1 MQKNR
6 VRKMETGK
14 FSLRKIIDNNLFFLK
29 LIHKASPWFLS
40 CSVVIT
46 AVEACVEFVSDTFML
61 RFALNGINEGRQFRS
76 HRLST
81 TRHADRIYMFDS
93 GKLVECGTHEELT
106 AAGGRY
112 AYMFRLQAEKYR
124 E

>member
-1 MQKNR
+1 M
-6 VRKMETGK
+6 VFK
-14 FSLRKIIDNNLFFLK
+14 FLCGDYG
-29 LIHKASPWFLS
+29 
-40 CSVVIT
+40 CG
-46 AVEACVEFVSDTFML
+46 VEFVSDTFML
-61 RFALNGINEGRQFRS
+61 RFALNGINEGRPFRS

>member
-1 MQKNR
+1 MQKNK
-6 VRKMETGK
+6 VHKMETGK
-14 FSLRKIIDNNLFFLK
+14 FPLRRIIDNNLFFLK

-40 CSVVIT
+40 SSVVIM

-61 RFALNGINEGRQFRS
+61 RFALNGINEGRPFRS
-76 HRLST
+76 HCLST

>member
-1 MQKNR
+1 MQKNK
-6 VRKMETGK
+6 VHKMETGK

-40 CSVVIT
+40 SSVVIM

-61 RFALNGINEGRQFRS
+61 RFALNGINEGRPFRS

>member
-1 MQKNR
+1 M
-6 VRKMETGK
+6 V
-14 FSLRKIIDNNLFFLK
+14 
-29 LIHKASPWFLS
+29 LS
-40 CSVVIT
+40 SSVVIT

-61 RFALNGINEGRQFRS
+61 RFALNGINVGRPFRS

-112 AYMFRLQAEKYR
+112 AHMFRLQVENTGS
-124 E
+124 EGSGGFGSGH

>member
-1 MQKNR
+1 MQKNK
-6 VRKMETGK
+6 VHKMETGK

-40 CSVVIT
+40 SSVVIT

-61 RFALNGINEGRQFRS
+61 RFALNGINVGRPFRS

-81 TRHADRIYMFDS
+81 TRYADRIYMFDS